1 MTAAQFELEW
11 LGGPAGARLRR
22 RRPGIDRLPW
32 GTFDPTSLAE
42 DALLEARRVWTN
54 GAFTEYASAAGF
66 TALATALLE
75 AGAPI
80 DLIAAAA
87 DCAVDEM
94 VHAELAARLTMELGG
109 AAPFVADLDRV
120 APITSERRALVRA
133 AELAVKISCVGE
145 SLSVPALTTSLAGAS
160 QPLVQAVLR
169 RLLRDEGPHA
179 RIGDWFFSWAR
190 ERLDDEER
198 AHLAEVA
205 AAAIAVYLPPEAP
218 DCACRPPAELG
229 GVLPLARRALL
240 EEAVRT
246 RVLPGLARHGIVVR
260 AS

>member
-1 MTAAQFELEW
+1 MTAVQFELEW

-32 GTFDPTSLAE
+32 GTLDATTWPE

-75 AGAPI
+75 SGAPI
-80 DLIAAAA
+80 DLVAAAA

-94 VHAELAARLTMELGG
+94 LHAELAARLTMELGG
-109 AAPFVADLDRV
+109 AAPFVADLEKV
-120 APITSERRALVRA
+120 APVTSDARPLVRA

-145 SLSVPALTTSLAGAS
+145 SLSVPALTTSLAGS
-160 QPLVQAVLR
+160 THPLVRAVLR

-179 RIGDWFFSWAR
+179 RIGDWFFGWASD
-190 ERLDDEER
+190 RLDDQER
-198 AHLAEVA
+198 AHLGRVA
-205 AAAIAVYLPPEAP
+205 SAAVAVYLPDEVTP
-218 DCACRPPAELG
+218 CGCRPPAELG
-229 GVLPLARRALL
+229 GVLPTARRGLL
-240 EEAVRT
+240 AEAVRT
-246 RVLPGLARHGIVVR
+246 KVIPGLARHGIHL
-260 AS
+260 AA